1 MNVINISKICL
12 RIPLLEYL
20 RDNRDHIKFQLE
32 CYFVSG
38 ANTPIIMPRLQKKGL
53 RFVKIFSPQCYQPLL
68 DDFLNES
75 HCNKKKV
82 A

>member
-20 RDNRDHIKFQLE
+20 RDNRDHIKVPTRVQF
-32 CYFVSG
+32 CFWRKCTNNYASI
-38 ANTPIIMPRLQKKGL
+38 TKKGL